1 MALTKQQIGVVRR
14 CDRVVVQSDSDR
26 VCQRLGDPGRRLPR
40 PASRAHV
47 IRYNDSVM
55 RTVFST
61 VCCAVLLAVPAVG
74 ADDGWVELWDGST
87 FSGWKL
93 STDNPSTFKIVDGAI
108 VAQGPRAHLF
118 YAGEVNGGVFRD
130 FELKVD
136 VLAKN
141 NSNGG
146 IYFHTDFQETGWPRK
161 GFEVQVNNTFQRD
174 PRKSGGLYG
183 VSDNLIAPVGDD
195 EWFEEHIVVRGNT
208 VKIYVNGHLITNWV
222 QPEDWDGL
230 RPLPNGRGQSFPERK
245 LSSGTIA
252 LQGHDP
258 NSVVMYKNIRIKV
271 LD

>member
-1 MALTKQQIGVVRR
+1 MYRAGQWWSEAGGGFRGPAF
-14 CDRVVVQSDSDR
+14 RV
-26 VCQRLGDPGRRLPR
+26 L
-40 PASRAHV
+40 V
-47 IRYNDSVM
+47 IRYNDTVM
-55 RTVFST
+55 RSVLST
-61 VCCAVLLAVPAVG
+61 VCLAVLLATPAI
-74 ADDGWVELWDGST
+74 AATDGWVDLWDGST

-93 STDNPSTFKIVDGAI
+93 TTDNPSTFKIVDGAI

-146 IYFHTDFQETGWPRK
+146 IYFHTDYQETGWPQK

-222 QPEDWDGL
+222 QPDDWDGL
-230 RPLPNGRGQSFPERK
+230 RPLPNGRGPSFPERR
-245 LSSGTIA
+245 LREGTIA

>member
-1 MALTKQQIGVVRR
+1 
-14 CDRVVVQSDSDR
+14 
-26 VCQRLGDPGRRLPR
+26 
-40 PASRAHV
+40 
-47 IRYNDSVM
+47 M
-55 RTVFST
+55 RTVLSMA
-61 VCCAVLLAVPAVG
+61 CLALVLATPVVA
-74 ADDGWVELWDGST
+74 AEDGWVDIWDGST

-108 VAQGPRAHLF
+108 VAQGPRSHLF
-118 YAGEVNGGVFRD
+118 YVGEVSGGVFRN

-146 IYFHTDFQETGWPRK
+146 IYFHTDYQETGWPAK

-174 PRKSGGLYG
+174 PRKSGSLYG
-183 VSDNLIAPVGDD
+183 VSDSLFPPAKDD
-195 EWFEEHIVVRGNT
+195 EWFTEHIVVRGNT
-208 VKIYVNGHLITNWV
+208 VKIYVNDQLITNWV

-230 RPLPNGRGQSFPERK
+230 RPARAQNFPERK
-245 LSSGTIA
+245 IGTGTIA

-258 NSVVMYKNIRIKV
+258 NSVVMYKNIRVKL